1 MAYLNHKLYTKK
13 SGDIEVESHKDEGE
27 HHPAHVMLCMRDA
40 EQLCVLK
47 ITPREAIRLGTMLI
61 TCGDSVMHEDES

>member
-1 MAYLNHKLYTKK
+1 MAYLNHKLYTKD

-27 HHPAHVMLCMRDA
+27 HHPAHVIACIRDP

-47 ITPREAIRLGTMLI
+47 ISPREAIRWGAMLI
-61 TCGDSVMHEDES
+61 SCGESVLREDEG